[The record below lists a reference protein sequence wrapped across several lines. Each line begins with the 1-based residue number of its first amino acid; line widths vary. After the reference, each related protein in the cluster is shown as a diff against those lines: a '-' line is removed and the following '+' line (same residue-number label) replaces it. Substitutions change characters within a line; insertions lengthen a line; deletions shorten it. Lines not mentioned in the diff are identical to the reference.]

1 MSRFQRI
8 TIYSLIPL
16 HCQQFLYTHTMRLG
30 DFPAGVSFLNRD
42 SRRTIIT
49 VDLRRPNI
57 SSRPSASE
65 KPEHEKHE
73 HDGDESKRQHHL
85 HGLSIRLLD
94 LLIARLNFR
103 IAQQWP
109 LALRVELAIAVA
121 FGGLVDGAVGG
132 AEGVG
137 LRVGVVADALE
148 ALGET
153 LLVLDSELV

>member
-8 TIYSLIPL
+8 TVYSLIPL

-42 SRRTIIT
+42 SRRIIIT

-103 IAQQWP
+103 IAQQWS

-137 LRVGVVADALE
+137 LRVGVVANALE